1 MDDGKRVLF
10 EFLPLAWLRSYR
22 QTKKWFLVRATG
34 ARSRRSLARTILDAT
49 CITILTS
56 YAVLAVVAGLDVLS
70 GPDLTLLPFYLI
82 PCAVLTLVVNYRW
95 GTSARQL
102 RSDAGRHP
110 SPSKCANLNLEH
122 WKTLLW
128 DAGMRLL
135 MFQIIL
141 LLLNRVR
148 VEAVRQAGGIYQP
161 NFPSQYFGFQLIIH
175 AMLAKVCSAAL
186 HGIEAYPVEVEVN
199 AGWGDTLI
207 VIVGLPDAA
216 VKESRDRVTTALTN
230 SGFKFPM
237 GRTTINLA
245 PADVKKE
252 GPSFDLPIALGM
264 LAASEQIE
272 ADQLDNFIIVGELAL
287 TGAVRPCKGVLPVA
301 IRARTDGKVGVLV
314 PAENAPEAAVVSGL
328 QVIPIQNLRE
338 AAGFLEG
345 GVKLTPAKVDIARL
359 FDQPPDDDLDFAEV
373 KGQENVKRALEIAA
387 AGGHNAL
394 LIGPPG
400 TGKSMLAKRL
410 PTILPPLTLD
420 EALETTKIHSI
431 VGLLAP
437 GQALVTRR
445 PFRAPHHT
453 ASDAGLLGGNIN
465 PTPGEISLAHNGVL
479 FLDEL
484 PEFKRSVLE
493 TMRQPLEDGRVT
505 ISRAAGTMTFPSQ
518 LMLVAA
524 MNPTPDGKMP
534 GESRSSPREIQ
545 NYLGRIS
552 GPLLDRIDLH
562 VEVPPVKFREIAG
575 DRTGETSAQIRER
588 VVVARRRQHDRFRL
602 KPKITCNAR
611 MGPRELKQCCELDE
625 PTRELLK
632 HAMADLNLSARAYD
646 RILKVARTIADLAG
660 AEKILSDH
668 ISEAIQYRTLDRQ
681 LWT

>member
-1 MDDGKRVLF
+1 
-10 EFLPLAWLRSYR
+10 
-22 QTKKWFLVRATG
+22 
-34 ARSRRSLARTILDAT
+34 
-49 CITILTS
+49 
-56 YAVLAVVAGLDVLS
+56 
-70 GPDLTLLPFYLI
+70 
-82 PCAVLTLVVNYRW
+82 
-95 GTSARQL
+95 
-102 RSDAGRHP
+102 
-110 SPSKCANLNLEH
+110 
-122 WKTLLW
+122 
-128 DAGMRLL
+128 
-135 MFQIIL
+135 
-141 LLLNRVR
+141 
-148 VEAVRQAGGIYQP
+148 
-161 NFPSQYFGFQLIIH
+161 
-175 AMLAKVCSAAL
+175 MLAKVCSAAL
-186 HGIEAYPVEVEVN
+186 NGIDAYPVEVEVN
-199 AGWGDTLI
+199 AGWGETII

-216 VKESRDRVTTALTN
+216 VKESRDRVTTALSN

-252 GPSFDLPIALGM
+252 GPSFDLPIAIGM

-272 ADQLDNFIIVGELAL
+272 TDQLDNFIMVGELAL

-301 IRARTDGKVGVLV
+301 LRARADKKAGVLV
-314 PAENAPEAAVVSGL
+314 PAENAAEAAVVDGL
-328 QVIPIQNLRE
+328 QVIPVQNLRE
-338 AAGFLEG
+338 AAQFLEG
-345 GVKLTPAKVDIARL
+345 QIKIAPLKIDLTSV
-359 FDQPPDDDLDFAEV
+359 FNNHHDDDLDFADV
-373 KGQENVKRALEIAA
+373 KGQESVKRALEIAA
-387 AGGHNAL
+387 AGGHNVL

-431 VGLLAP
+431 VGLLGA
-437 GQALVTRR
+437 GQALVTQR

-465 PTPGEISLAHNGVL
+465 PTPGEISLAHHGVL

-493 TMRQPLEDGRVT
+493 TMRQPLEEGRVT

-518 LMLVAA
+518 FMLVAA
-524 MNPTPDGKMP
+524 MNPSPDGKMP
-534 GESRSSPREIQ
+534 GESKSSPREIQ

-562 VEVPPVKFREIAG
+562 IEVPQVKFREISAE
-575 DRTGETSAQIRER
+575 RTGETSTQIRDR
-588 VVVARRRQHDRFRL
+588 VIAARTRQHERFKS

-611 MGPRELKQCCELDE
+611 MGTRELKDFCELDE
-625 PTRELLK
+625 PTKELLK
-632 HAMADLNLSARAYD
+632 FAMADMNLSARAYD

-660 AEKILSDH
+660 SEKISSDH
-668 ISEAIQYRTLDRQ
+668 VSEAIQYRSLDRQ

>member
-1 MDDGKRVLF
+1 ML
-10 EFLPLAWLRSYR
+10 
-22 QTKKWFLVRATG
+22 
-34 ARSRRSLARTILDAT
+34 SR
-49 CITILTS
+49 
-56 YAVLAVVAGLDVLS
+56 
-70 GPDLTLLPFYLI
+70 
-82 PCAVLTLVVNYRW
+82 
-95 GTSARQL
+95 
-102 RSDAGRHP
+102 
-110 SPSKCANLNLEH
+110 
-122 WKTLLW
+122 
-128 DAGMRLL
+128 
-135 MFQIIL
+135 
-141 LLLNRVR
+141 
-148 VEAVRQAGGIYQP
+148 
-161 NFPSQYFGFQLIIH
+161 
-175 AMLAKVCSAAL
+175 VCSAAVN
-186 HGIEAYPVEVEVN
+186 GIEAFPVEVEVS
-199 AGWGDTLI
+199 AGFGDTII

-216 VKESRDRVTTALTN
+216 VKESRDRVTTALN
-230 SGFKFPM
+230 SSGFKFSY

-272 ADQLDNFIIVGELAL
+272 TDQLDNFVAVGELAL
-287 TGAVRPCKGVLPVA
+287 TGAVRPCKGVLPIA
-301 IRARTDGKVGVLV
+301 LRAKQDGKVGVLV
-314 PAENAPEAAVVSGL
+314 PAENAAEAAVVEGL

-338 AAGFLEG
+338 ATNFLEG
-345 GVKLTPAKVDIARL
+345 QITIKPTRVNIAKL
-359 FDQPPDDDLDFAEV
+359 FDQPLDDDVDFADV
-373 KGQENVKRALEIAA
+373 KGQESVKRALEIAA
-387 AGGHNAL
+387 SGGHNLL

-410 PTILPPLTLD
+410 ATILPPLTLD

-431 VGLLAP
+431 VGLLPA
-437 GQALVTRR
+437 GLGLITRR

-493 TMRQPLEDGRVT
+493 TMRQPLEEGKVT

-518 LMLVAA
+518 FMLVAA

-534 GESRSSPREIQ
+534 HESKSSPREIQ

-562 VEVPPVKFREIAG
+562 VEVPAVKFREM
-575 DRTGETSAQIRER
+575 TGEKNGEPSAQIRER
-588 VVVARRRQHDRFRL
+588 VIAARRIQQQRFAA

-611 MGPRELKQCCELDE
+611 MATREIKEFCALDE
-625 PTRELLK
+625 ATKELLQN
-632 HAMADLNLSARAYD
+632 AMAEYNLSARAYD

-660 AEKILSDH
+660 AEELASEH
-668 ISEAIQYRTLDRQ
+668 VSEAIQLRSLDRQ
-681 LWT
+681 LWG